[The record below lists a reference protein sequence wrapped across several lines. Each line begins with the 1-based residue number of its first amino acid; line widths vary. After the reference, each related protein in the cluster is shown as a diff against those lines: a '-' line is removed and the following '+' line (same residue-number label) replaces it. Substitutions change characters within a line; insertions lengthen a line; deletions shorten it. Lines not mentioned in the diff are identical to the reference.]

1 MSTVAP
7 PGVSP
12 SLSQQSTTLPR
23 DTDGASSRS
32 PFSLSSHSVPII
44 RCIPKASR
52 SLATLK
58 LSILL
63 HQVVSTNS
71 LQSWERLL
79 SFAPRCL
86 LSPRR
91 GGKRWSLATQINQQL
106 DSDDGPPEGYG
117 HRPRGSPSSSVDQLR
132 LAVSARLEEGDFRG
146 AIRIA
151 SSETS
156 LASPSAKTLQ
166 ALRSKHPPR
175 LQDFS
180 PPPCPDD
187 GVSIPVSIA
196 EVVNAICY
204 FPTGSAGGLRPQH
217 PKDMLSSSCPD
228 ISRLSPFVSSL
239 AAFLSLVLEGK
250 VPPPVC
256 PWFFGARLIAL
267 NKQGGGVRPIAVGGC
282 FCRLVAKIACRSVEA
297 HASDILFSHQ
307 LGFGIKGGIEAAVH
321 GGRFFL
327 NSLKSGCAMVKLD
340 FSKAFNSVRRDRML
354 SAVRDMCP
362 SIFPLVHSSY
372 SESSH
377 LFWSDEI
384 LCSAEGVQ
392 QGSLCDD
399 ISSIHSAADVGL
411 HLNLS
416 SPLGSDDSILAAVEE
431 KTLALKR
438 MGDCLCHFTL
448 HDAIILLRHS
458 FAIPHLTYL
467 LRSSPT
473 FLSPSVGEYDSVLC
487 SLLNDLLNVSIDI
500 EAPLWSQASLPIRSG
515 GLGIR
520 SAVQLAP
527 SSNLSLAAA
536 SHDLISN
543 ILPDVSLPSSLPFI
557 DEAQT
562 L

>member
-1 MSTVAP
+1 
-7 PGVSP
+7 
-12 SLSQQSTTLPR
+12 
-23 DTDGASSRS
+23 
-32 PFSLSSHSVPII
+32 
-44 RCIPKASR
+44 
-52 SLATLK
+52 
-58 LSILL
+58 
-63 HQVVSTNS
+63 S

-86 LSPRR
+86 FSPRR
-91 GGKRWSLATQINQQL
+91 GGKRWCWATQINQQI

-132 LAVSARLEEGDFRG
+132 LAFSARLEEGDFRG

-156 LASPSAKTLQ
+156 LASPSAETLQ

-175 LQDFS
+175 PQDFS

-187 GVSIPVSIA
+187 GVSIPVSIVK
-196 EVVNAICY
+196 VVNAICS
-204 FPTGSAGGLRPQH
+204 FPTGSSGGQDGLRPQH
-217 PKDMLSSSCPD
+217 LKDMLSSSGPD
-228 ISRLSPFVSSL
+228 ISSLSPFVSSL
-239 AAFLSLVLEGK
+239 AAFSSLVLEGRI
-250 VPPPVC
+250 PPPVR

-282 FCRLVAKIACRSVEA
+282 FRRLVAKIACHSVEA
-297 HASDILFSHQ
+297 HASDILFPHQ
-307 LGFGIKGGIEAAVH
+307 LGFGIKRGIEAALH

-340 FSKAFNSVRRDRML
+340 FSNAFNSVRQDRML
-354 SAVRDMCP
+354 SVVRDICP
-362 SIFPLVHSSY
+362 SIFPLVDSSY
-372 SESSH
+372 NDVT
-377 LFWSDEI
+377 L
-384 LCSAEGVQ
+384 GGPV
-392 QGSLCDD
+392 GSLCDD
-399 ISSIHSAADVGL
+399 ISSIRSAADVGL
-411 HLNLS
+411 YLNLS
-416 SPLGSDDSILAAVEE
+416 SPLGSVDSISAAVEE

-438 MGDCLCHFTL
+438 MGDRLRHFTL

-458 FAIPHLTYL
+458 FAIPCLTNL

-487 SLLNDLLNVSIDI
+487 SLLSDLLNVSIDI

-527 SSNLSLAAA
+527 SCYLSSAAA
-536 SHDLISN
+536 LHDLIFN
-543 ILPDVSLPSSLPFI
+543 ILPDVSLPNSLPFV
-557 DEAQT
+557 DEAQS